1 MTGEQE
7 PATLIMQQPLNEALK
22 LIRRALAEEG
32 LEIAA
37 DLDMAG
43 RIRKALRIDFPPCR
57 VLCVDCPVA
66 LLEALALDRS
76 AAVLLPLHV
85 VVAGQDG
92 LTLIHLLNPAAAL
105 YGGLPLIAR
114 AAVSRLQG
122 RVAQAVERI
131 SMRQEPLGISTA
143 P

>member
-7 PATLIMQQPLNEALK
+7 PVTLIVRHPLNEALRS
-22 LIRRALAEEG
+22 IRRALAEEG
-32 LEIAA
+32 LGIAA

-76 AAVLLPLHV
+76 AAVLLPLHLV
-85 VVAGQDG
+85 VTGQDG
-92 LTLIHLLNPAAAL
+92 LTLVHLLNL
-105 YGGLPLIAR
+105 VIEI
-114 AAVSRLQG
+114 
-122 RVAQAVERI
+122 VEHGV
-131 SMRQEPLGISTA
+131 LL
-143 P
+143 